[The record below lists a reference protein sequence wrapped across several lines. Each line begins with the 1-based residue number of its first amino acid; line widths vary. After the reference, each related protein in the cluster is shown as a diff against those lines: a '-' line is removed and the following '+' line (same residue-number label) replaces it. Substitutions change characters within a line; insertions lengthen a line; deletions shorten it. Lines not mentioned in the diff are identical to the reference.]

1 MFKGRIDFDKT
12 PENIIK
18 YIDTLGVKY
27 HIYKKGDTKE
37 YDYLD
42 DNSFCITIENPYKR
56 DEKMYLDL
64 YNDEEEY
71 ILSYYKWHRHYCN
84 FADSLNYLFDDIKG
98 ILENRK
104 CVVITNSKKR
114 WLTSCLEEYF
124 CDKNYNYRKNI
135 DNLPKEFIEE
145 IDTLGGNVEFY
156 YWNVADNFEIEVPIK
171 TKNMKD

>member
-56 DEKMYLDL
+56 DERCILI
-64 YNDEEEY
+64 Y
-71 ILSYYKWHRHYCN
+71 IMMK
-84 FADSLNYLFDDIKG
+84 
-98 ILENRK
+98 
-104 CVVITNSKKR
+104 
-114 WLTSCLEEYF
+114 
-124 CDKNYNYRKNI
+124 KNI
-135 DNLPKEFIEE
+135 FYLIISGIVIMVILPIVLIIYLMILKVFWKIE
-145 IDTLGGNVEFY
+145 NVLLLQIVKKMAY
-156 YWNVADNFEIEVPIK
+156 
-171 TKNMKD
+171 